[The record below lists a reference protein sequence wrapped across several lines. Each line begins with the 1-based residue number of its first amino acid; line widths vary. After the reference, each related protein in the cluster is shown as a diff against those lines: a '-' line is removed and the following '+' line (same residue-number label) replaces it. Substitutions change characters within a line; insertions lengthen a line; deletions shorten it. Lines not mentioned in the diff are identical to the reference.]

1 MMVTRTDE
9 ELSDTKWHQ
18 RGSNARA
25 PVHQPGCSCSCH
37 IFDRSLDLES
47 SNFKLFGDVVV
58 LLLRQRWVGPE
69 RGERAE
75 GAAGEQDNAFQSPV
89 VEEEVEGP
97 EGSVFAERV
106 RLEIRI
112 VRVDVALGERDFL
125 IDGGPQLVVHSRVL
139 ISRSH
144 REQRVHRV
152 HDVLKSRIGSWLNEF
167 ELDPMG
173 GICSRK
179 GWLYLNKLGKLSYLV
194 KTQLLIA
201 IWSQEISNELA

>member
-1 MMVTRTDE
+1 MLRQSRV
-9 ELSDTKWHQ
+9 S
-18 RGSNARA
+18 
-25 PVHQPGCSCSCH
+25 PVG
-37 IFDRSLDLES
+37 REGTES
-47 SNFKLFGDVVV
+47 SAREENDS
-58 LLLRQRWVGPE
+58 
-69 RGERAE
+69 
-75 GAAGEQDNAFQSPV
+75 FQSPV

-201 IWSQEISNELA
+201 IWSQEISNELP